1 MKKYD
6 IVKRPVLFGYKER
19 KEIRKNCTSFC
30 EDEEFIKSF
39 NTLEE
44 ATKEFGKYKTEI
56 NTYPGKHGEIYE
68 VIEYAIQ
75 ENLYDEDGEFETYC
89 DVAEVS
95 EMEIKLIKEP
105 SYEAIGIFDNLED
118 AEEAMDNFDGD
129 EAFISFC

>member
-19 KEIRKNCTSFC
+19 NEIRKNCTSFC

-39 NTLEE
+39 DTLEE

-95 EMEIKLIKEP
+95 EMEIKLIKNP